1 MPFDRWLLF
10 FATEAALSMTPGPAV
25 LLVLSHGMSHG
36 PWKPVWTTTGILTA
50 NALYFALSGTSLG
63 GVLTASMPLFYAI
76 RWLGAGYLAYLGLGA
91 FFRRP
96 EPVEVFTR
104 TPAETGRPLFRQ
116 GLVLQL
122 TNPKALVFFTALLP
136 QFVSP
141 GGRVGLQIVILGVTS
156 VITEFVILA
165 AYGALASTA
174 TRMVSNERLA
184 TWQGKVAGLLLLAA
198 ALVVASIR
206 RE

>member
-1 MPFDRWLLF
+1 M
-10 FATEAALSMTPGPAV
+10 
-25 LLVLSHGMSHG
+25 
-36 PWKPVWTTTGILTA
+36 
-50 NALYFALSGTSLG
+50 
-63 GVLTASMPLFYAI
+63 
-76 RWLGAGYLAYLGLGA
+76 
-91 FFRRP
+91 
-96 EPVEVFTR
+96 
-104 TPAETGRPLFRQ
+104 
-116 GLVLQL
+116 LQL
-122 TNPKALVFFTALLP
+122 TNLKAQVFFTALLP

-184 TWQGKVAGLLLLAA
+184 TWQGKVAGLLLIAA
-198 ALVVASIR
+198 ALGVASIR